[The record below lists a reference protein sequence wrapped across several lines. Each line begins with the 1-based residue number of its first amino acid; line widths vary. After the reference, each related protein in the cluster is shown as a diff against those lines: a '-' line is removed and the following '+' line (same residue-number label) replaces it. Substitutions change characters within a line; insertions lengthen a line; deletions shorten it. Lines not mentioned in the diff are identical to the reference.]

1 MLDFNIILWYYFDV
15 MTAVMCEVAD
25 TPGVVV
31 SVNRVFVRSKSILDI
46 GEGRMD

>member
-31 SVNRVFVRSKSILDI
+31 SVI
-46 GEGRMD
+46 GFLYGASLY